1 VHNMPSIVNG
11 NRVYDL
17 SEGEMVRVSGAFS
30 PDTGRAYRPNTARI
44 SSGKIAWNTYRPKIY
59 YTHSAAEVEV
69 TYAQFLTLLTAFDVA
84 FVGSGLY
91 TKGSLGVSFQGR
103 DMPFYRLGPI
113 SRKHIVIASM
123 VHGNEH
129 DGIKGEIKAMEILA
143 TAPEWG
149 SLRDEWTIFWIPV
162 VNPDGYN
169 VNTRNNRN
177 IGPNGQFVNINRN
190 WDWFWPEYVEDGT
203 ESKGT
208 APESEIETQN
218 ILNYWRTGNAGAPV
232 VFGFVL
238 DVHGNKSPGARYQSR
253 DRVWSTITGTEVVPT
268 IPGSETEIDLHAQ
281 IWKIHRGI
289 ATQRVRLG
297 TGPNFLTQT
306 LHSRFNPVMHSYF
319 SSKGVPSMVIEEVKV
334 AYAIAGTETYA
345 TACDFRLDYVMAVA
359 AALASS
365 YWTTEDA
372 VLLEPAATNLLTN
385 PDFRLWSST
394 ELRPQFWSGSRVEL
408 ERQPYIEGQIETG
421 ERHLPVGE
429 SIRVT
434 ADVDLTLPVA
444 DEFTRAAATDYYRAA
459 VLCPIDRSVYHL
471 NLDGTSADEGTFSR
485 LSAFGVVAGHGAAVG
500 QVDFI
505 GGGTAVPTTGAVTTV
520 TRVTV
525 SEGSYADANVGVL
538 NTARMFAA
546 GCDNYLADPAAGA
559 GRVWVFGGYDAAG
572 NRLTSIEEW
581 NPATLAST
589 TKAAVVPAARADA
602 IAVYYPPTGKIYI
615 FGGSTVA
622 APTGDT
628 IILVYD
634 PVLDAVSVHVT
645 TMTVA
650 LLHASGAYSSGDG
663 KIYVMSGQTTTG
675 AMSDTIYSFDPDTGD
690 YTAETSILQELDNE
704 DDEDGSTRPWDVAI
718 GRNCA
723 LGLRPLGVGDDTDI
737 FMPGGRLVDG
747 AGAVT
752 DYVYVHDVGD
762 GVIGKTS
769 SINYGYVRP
778 NTSVVDTRTAEVV
791 SDTFATGPDPAK
803 WSDPSGAF
811 TNGGGYA
818 KGVSGVTG
826 WLIGTVSPTLNEQD
840 ASVQCRLSIAGV
852 HPDLSMAVRATFA
865 AGVLTAGYRVSYEY
879 NAGLHQWVLYRV
891 VGGVATV
898 LSSLNVTGTASL
910 RPHSVTWRTLT
921 LSAYEGTPVEVV
933 ATFNGSTILT
943 YYDFSAGRIAVV
955 GDVGLFGGST

>member
-1 VHNMPSIVNG
+1 MT
-11 NRVYDL
+11 
-17 SEGEMVRVSGAFS
+17 RVSGAFS
-30 PDTGRAYRPNTARI
+30 PDTGRAYRPDTARI
-44 SSGKIAWNTYRPKIY
+44 ASGKVAWNTYRPKIY

-69 TYAQFLTLLTAFDVA
+69 TYAQFLTLLTAFDA
-84 FVGSGLY
+84 TFVGSGLY

-113 SRKHIVIASM
+113 GRKHLVISSV

-169 VNTRNNRN
+169 ADTRNNRN
-177 IGPNGQFVNINRN
+177 LGPNGQFVNLNRN
-190 WDWFWPEYVEDGT
+190 WDWFWPEYVEDGN
-203 ESKGT
+203 ESKGA

-218 ILNYWRTGNAGAPV
+218 ILNYWRTGNAGGPV
-232 VFGFVL
+232 EFGFVF
-238 DVHGNKSPGARYQSR
+238 DIHGNKSPGARYQSR
-253 DRVWSTITGTEVVPT
+253 DRVWSKITGTEVVPT
-268 IPGSETEIDLHAQ
+268 IPGSETEVDIHAQ

-297 TGPNFLTQT
+297 AGPNFLTQT

-319 SSKGVPSMVIEEVKV
+319 SSQGVPSMIIEEVKV
-334 AYAIAGTETYA
+334 FYAISGTETYA
-345 TACDFRLDYVMAVA
+345 TACDFRLDYIMALA
-359 AALASS
+359 AALTPS

-394 ELRPQFWSGSRVEL
+394 ELRPQFWSGSRVEI

-421 ERHLPVGE
+421 GRSLPVGE

-444 DEFTRAAATDYYRAA
+444 DEFTRAASTDFYRAA
-459 VLCPIDRSVYHL
+459 ILCPIDRSIYHL
-471 NLDGTSADEGTFSR
+471 NLDGVSADEGTFSR
-485 LSAFGVVAGHGAAVG
+485 LSAFGVVAGHGASVG
-500 QVDFI
+500 QADFL
-505 GGGTAVPTTGAVTTV
+505 GGGTASPSTGAVATV

-525 SEGSYADANVGVL
+525 SEGSYSDANVGVL
-538 NTARMFAA
+538 NAARMFAA
-546 GCDNYLADPAAGA
+546 GCDNYLSDPTAGA

-572 NRLTSIEEW
+572 NRITSIESW
-581 NPATLAST
+581 NPTTLLST
-589 TKAAVVPAARADA
+589 LQVAVLPVARADSA
-602 IAVYYPPTGKIYI
+602 AVYYPPTGKIYL

-622 APTGDT
+622 SPSGDT
-628 IILVYD
+628 AILVYD
-634 PVLDAVSVHVT
+634 PVLDAVSVHAT

-650 LLHASGAYSSGDG
+650 LMHPSGAYSAGDG
-663 KIYVMSGQTTTG
+663 KIYILSGQLSTG
-675 AMSDTIYSFDPDTGD
+675 DMSAVVYSFDPATGE
-690 YTAETSILQELDNE
+690 YTSETGILQELDNE
-704 DDEDGSTRPWDVAI
+704 DDEDGSTRPWDVEI

-723 LGLRPLGVGDDTDI
+723 LGLRPLGSGDDTDI

-752 DYVYVHDVGD
+752 DYVYVFDVAD

-791 SDTFATGPDPAK
+791 SDTFGTGPDPAK
-803 WSDPSGAF
+803 WSDPDGAF
-811 TNGGGYA
+811 HDGGGFA
-818 KGVSGVTG
+818 EGVSGVSG
-826 WLIGTVSPTLNEQD
+826 WLISTVPPTRNEQD
-840 ASVQCRLSIAGV
+840 ATVQCRLSGV
-852 HPDLSMAVRATFA
+852 GAHFDVSLAVRATFA
-865 AGVLTAGYRVSYEY
+865 AGVLTDGYKVSYEY
-879 NAGLHQWVLYRV
+879 NAGIPLWVLYRI
-891 VGGVATV
+891 VGGIATV
-898 LSSLNVTGTASL
+898 LDSLDVSGSASL
-910 RPHSVTWRTLT
+910 QLNAVTWRTLT
-921 LSAYEGTPVEVV
+921 LSAYEGTPVEVEAV
-933 ATFNGSTILT
+933 FNGATIFT
-943 YYDFSAGRIAVV
+943 YYDFSVDRIASV
-955 GDVGLFGGST
+955 GDVGLFGGAT